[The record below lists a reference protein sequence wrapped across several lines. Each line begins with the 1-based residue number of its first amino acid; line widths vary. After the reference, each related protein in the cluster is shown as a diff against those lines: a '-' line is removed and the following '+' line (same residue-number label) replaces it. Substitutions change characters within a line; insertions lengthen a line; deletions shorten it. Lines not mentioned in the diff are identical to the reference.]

1 MRSVGERWR
10 ELQRVHLRT
19 AAILFLLILLM
30 GAIDSHM
37 IVEINVVGIRI
48 SKDNATLSVLLLLSS
63 ILMFFVCTVSLISD
77 SYAAVIWTYSEAK
90 KDPRIAS
97 YYAMQFGWSLK
108 STFDGLSNIRYLL
121 SAKLTVLSAVLFL
134 LSSLVV
140 AVLIAELVQFI
151 LFVSTILTVYDSWK
165 LSNNI
170 NLPIVVIAICA
181 ALFNACAFI
190 LSLPLPYYDFSNIE
204 KLEQLEK
211 SDPDEA
217 ARVRDRIIKV
227 RESRERRNLLIL
239 ETITIMIAIVITHV
253 LWPGSGHLSGYM
265 ILIPMIYSPIVLY
278 FINKP
283 ILERYEA
290 HTIAA
295 LAKYREA
302 NELIQQ
308 YIKCK
313 KRILFMRLVFA
324 AISGVLAFSLFE
336 WAIMDAIG
344 KSPN

>member
-1 MRSVGERWR
+1 M
-10 ELQRVHLRT
+10 
-19 AAILFLLILLM
+19 
-30 GAIDSHM
+30 
-37 IVEINVVGIRI
+37 
-48 SKDNATLSVLLLLSS
+48 
-63 ILMFFVCTVSLISD
+63 
-77 SYAAVIWTYSEAK
+77 
-90 KDPRIAS
+90 
-97 YYAMQFGWSLK
+97 
-108 STFDGLSNIRYLL
+108 
-121 SAKLTVLSAVLFL
+121 
-134 LSSLVV
+134 

-165 LSNNI
+165 VSNNI

-190 LSLPLPYYDFSNIE
+190 LRLPLPYYDFSNIE

-211 SDPDEA
+211 SDPDKA

-313 KRILFMRLVFA
+313 KRILFMRLFSPRSAEFLHLVCSSGRSWMQLERVRISTEHLILSGNPCLAVSGSSWIRLMSVATATLTLIQSA
-324 AISGVLAFSLFE
+324 ALPSSFSLASSSLE
-336 WAIMDAIG
+336 SGAHGLIG
-344 KSPN
+344 GCTTVGPSPLA